1 MTSADNNILVLM
13 LNQLS
18 DMKRDN
24 ASYYERTERQLSE
37 MRRENAEFR
46 REMRKEFQDF
56 EARQDAKI
64 ETLTKRQD
72 ARFDRLEAQVS
83 VMQNDITG
91 LKHDVSNLYTWN
103 YWTLSII
110 LALAAMPH
118 IISGVKSLIGA
129 IAEGVSA
136 VIGVFMKG
144 SK

>member
-1 MTSADNNILVLM
+1 MVSADNSLMVLILDGLK
-13 LNQLS
+13 
-18 DMKRDN
+18 DI
-24 ASYYERTERQLSE
+24 RQEIRSL
-37 MRRENAEFR
+37 RNENAEFR
-46 REMRKEFQDF
+46 LEVRQEIKDFKTEVKQDIANF
-56 EARQDAKI
+56 KA
-64 ETLTKRQD
+64 ETN

-118 IISGVKSLIGA
+118 VVAGIKSLFGA
-129 IAEGVSA
+129 IADGISLIA
-136 VIGVFMKG
+136 GAFRR